1 MPQVEQWRENGP
13 AALWLLPPLLAL
25 LPHLQY
31 LPLWLSV
38 ACLGIWSWRLILALG
53 DKPLPPKMLRILLA
67 LGALAAV
74 FWQFKSIVGQQ
85 AGVPLFILLLFIK
98 LLESDSLA
106 GKRLLLILTQFV
118 AMSYFLTDQS
128 ILVTAYL
135 LLVSVLG
142 VGIMVHL
149 QADGAL
155 LPRLALGRAVMLFAG
170 GIPLALM
177 LFVLFPRLDGPL
189 WSLPT
194 DGGSASTGLSDN
206 MGPGDISNLIQSG
219 EIAFRAQFT
228 GVGPDPNGLYW
239 RGPVLTDFDGRT
251 WHAISTRLPFKG
263 ELSPIGS
270 PWQMTLTV
278 EPHQRRWL
286 FSPGLPNPLP
296 AETSLAAGLQWLA
309 EEPVRQR
316 KRWTVQ
322 VYPDYRHLVPSADL
336 RQALDLPQGFNPQAR
351 ALAQSWRNADPSPQA
366 LIQHALALYRA
377 SFTYTLRPPLLGT
390 HSVDDFLFST
400 KRGFCEHYASS
411 FVFLMRAA
419 GVPARVVTGYL
430 GGELNPLDGH
440 IVVRQSD
447 AHAWAEVWL
456 GPDQGWV
463 RVDPTASISP
473 ARVERGIGAALPAG
487 EMPPALARL
496 SASWLQGMRHT
507 WEMFNNRWDQ
517 WVLGYGQ
524 EQQLKLLSWLS
535 PNLASTQWLASA
547 SILAG
552 ILGLGLLA
560 WFYWRMPAGRSPD
573 KAAQAWRKME
583 ERLSGIGLAPFPGE
597 APRNYVQRVMAERPD
612 LALEID
618 AIARLYLATR
628 YGGRADGINAL
639 EERVTRFKPRSVGN
653 KPMPS

>member
-1 MPQVEQWRENGP
+1 MPRFEGWAAKLP
-13 AALWLLPPLLAL
+13 AVLWLLPPLLAL

-31 LPLWLSV
+31 LPSWLGL
-38 ACLGIWSWRLILALG
+38 ACLGLWAWRLTLAWG
-53 DKPLPPKMLRILLA
+53 DKALPPRLLRILLA
-67 LGALAAV
+67 LVALVAV
-74 FWQFKSIVGQQ
+74 FWQFRSIVGQQ

-98 LLESDSLA
+98 LLESGSLA
-106 GKRLLLILTQFV
+106 EKRLLLILTQFV

-142 VGIMVHL
+142 IAVMAHL
-149 QADGAL
+149 QAGGVL
-155 LPRLALGRAVMLFAG
+155 LPRQALRRAAFLFAG

-177 LFVLFPRLDGPL
+177 LFVLFPRLDRPL

-194 DGGSASTGLSDN
+194 DARSAGTGLSDN

-219 EIAFRAQFT
+219 EVAFRAQFT
-228 GVGPDPNGLYW
+228 GLRPDPNGLYW
-239 RGPVLTDFDGRT
+239 RGPVLADFDGRT
-251 WHAISTRLPFKG
+251 WHALSTRQPFRG
-263 ELSPIGS
+263 ELSPLGT
-270 PWQMTLTV
+270 PWQMTLTL

-286 FSPGLPNPLP
+286 FSPGLPDPLP
-296 AETSLAAGLQWLA
+296 AETSMAAGMQWLA
-309 EEPVRQR
+309 RDAVSQR
-316 KRWTVQ
+316 KRWTAR
-322 VYPDYRHLVPSADL
+322 VYPDYRHVVPLANL
-336 RQALDLPQGFNPQAR
+336 PQALALPQGFNPRAR
-351 ALAQSWRNADPSPQA
+351 ALAQSWRNTDPRPQA
-366 LIQHALALYRA
+366 LVRQALALYRG

-390 HSVDDFLFST
+390 HSVDDFLFTT

-456 GPDQGWV
+456 GEDQGWV

-473 ARVERGIGAALPAG
+473 ARVERGIGAALPAT

-496 SASWLQGMRHT
+496 SVSWLQGMRHT

-524 EQQLKLLSWLS
+524 VQQLQLLAWLS
-535 PNLASTQWLASA
+535 PALASTQWLASA

-552 ILGLGLLA
+552 MLGLGLLA
-560 WFYWRMPAGRSPD
+560 WFYWRAPSGGPHDR
-573 KAAQAWRKME
+573 AAQAWRRL
-583 ERLSGIGLAPFPGE
+583 ERTLSGIGLVPLPGE
-597 APRNYVQRVMAERPD
+597 APQGYVQRVISARPD
-612 LALEID
+612 LAVEMEG
-618 AIARLYLATR
+618 IAHLYLAGR
-628 YGGRADGINAL
+628 YGGHAEGINAL
-639 EERVTRFKPRSVGN
+639 VERVARFKPGKQGGR
-653 KPMPS
+653 PAPD